1 MDTALVMIDFQQ
13 AFDKGTW
20 GERNN
25 PFAEENA
32 KRLLAFF
39 RERELPIVHIQH
51 VSPIPESQVYEKKA
65 GCAFKAGFEPLAGE
79 VLFQKAVNSAFIG
92 TALETYLRK
101 EKLETL
107 VICGLTLPHC
117 VSTTTRM
124 AANLGFSAYLISD
137 ATASFA
143 LLSDVDN
150 RLLSA
155 DLIHRVNLA
164 SLRDEFATILSTDE
178 MLAHL
183 TKKSQT

>member
-1 MDTALVMIDFQQ
+1 MDTVLVMIDFQQ
-13 AFDKGTW
+13 AFDNGTW

-25 PFAEENA
+25 LFAEENA

-51 VSPIPESQVYEKKA
+51 VSPIPESQFYEGKA
-65 GCAFKAGFEPLAGE
+65 GCAFKAGFEPLACE

-92 TALETYLRK
+92 TALEAYLRK

-143 LLSDVDN
+143 LSDVDN
-150 RLLSA
+150 HLLSA
-155 DLIHRVNLA
+155 ELIHRVNLA
-164 SLRDEFATILSTDE
+164 SLKDEFATILSTDE

-183 TKKSQT
+183 AKKYQT

>member
-1 MDTALVMIDFQQ
+1 MDTVLVMIDFQQ
-13 AFDKGTW
+13 AFDNGTW

-25 PFAEENA
+25 LFAEENA

-39 RERELPIVHIQH
+39 REQELPIVHIQH
-51 VSPIPESQVYEKKA
+51 VSPETQFYEEKA
-65 GCAFKAGFEPLAGE
+65 GSAFKAGFEPLAGE
-79 VLFQKAVNSAFIG
+79 VLFQKAVNSAFVG
-92 TALETYLRK
+92 TALEAYLRK

-143 LLSDVDN
+143 LPDMANS
-150 RLLSA
+150 LLSA
-155 DLIHRVNLA
+155 ELIHRVNLA
-164 SLRDEFATILSTDE
+164 SLKDEFATILSTDE
-178 MLAHL
+178 MLGHL
-183 TKKSQT
+183 KKSQT